1 MVLTDH
7 HGDGRFAIWCAAR
20 EGSGDALEADP
31 ERFFVPP
38 YVGHRGWLGVRL
50 DRGLDWDELAG
61 IVEDAYAEVAPPKLV
76 EAARSAQ
83 PEGRAGARRDGS
95 GRGEVALH
103 VVPGVA
109 GGVQPPPVLLPSLDR
124 LSELIERVVALL
136 DQVALAPEQK
146 PREPPSEEVV
156 VPRHHPGPVAD
167 GWVAFVASPDGYRLL
182 ERLRARHPPGGAVL
196 ELDGD
201 AFVVLRLGPSPLPGD
216 RRRCAFLERKEP
228 PSAERTFD
236 R

>member
-1 MVLTDH
+1 M
-7 HGDGRFAIWCAAR
+7 F
-20 EGSGDALEADP
+20 
-31 ERFFVPP
+31 
-38 YVGHRGWLGVRL
+38 
-50 DRGLDWDELAG
+50 
-61 IVEDAYAEVAPPKLV
+61 
-76 EAARSAQ
+76 
-83 PEGRAGARRDGS
+83 RR
-95 GRGEVALH
+95 RRV
-103 VVPGVA
+103 
-109 GGVQPPPVLLPSLDR
+109 PPPVLLPSLDR
-124 LSELIERVVALL
+124 LAELIERVVALL

-146 PREPPSEEVV
+146 PREPPREEIA
-156 VPRHHPGPVAD
+156 VPQHNPGPVSD

-182 ERLRARHPPGGAVL
+182 GRDGPPPVSGAVL